1 MHNNIKKILVT
12 GGLGYVGCAL
22 VKRLLQIGHKVHI
35 LDLGIYGKN
44 FFGETKN
51 ISVHIGDIRNTET
64 IKKCVYGCDTVI
76 HLACISNDPSFDMN
90 PELGKLINYDAFGP
104 LVEISKRF
112 GIKNFIYASS
122 SSVYGIKTEKNV
134 DETFTLEPLTDYSKF
149 KADCEKILFEYQS
162 DEFTTTVLRPAT
174 VCGFSLR
181 QRFDLVVNILTNL
194 AYNTRKITVFG
205 GEQLRPNIHINDMV
219 DAYIHILNAQK
230 NKISGQIFN
239 VGDQNIK
246 VIDLAKLVRKVL
258 GLDVQIVTSDTKDNR
273 SYHISSQKI
282 FNDLNF
288 KTKFSIEDAIVDL
301 KNAFDKNIFYDSLNN
316 ELYFNIKRMNSI
328 KLN

>member
-1 MHNNIKKILVT
+1 MILILSTVCDFFTNSLGMVSCSINCCSDT
-12 GGLGYVGCAL
+12 GFLAFPWRNSSISNTVRLTSSWSGC
-22 VKRLLQIGHKVHI
+22 R
-35 LDLGIYGKN
+35 N

-51 ISVHIGDIRNTET
+51 LSVHIGDIRNTET
-64 IKKCVYGCDTVI
+64 IKKCIYGCDTVI

-230 NKISGQIFN
+230 NKISGQIFY
-239 VGDQNIK
+239 
-246 VIDLAKLVRKVL
+246 VL
-258 GLDVQIVTSDTKDNR
+258 
-273 SYHISSQKI
+273 
-282 FNDLNF
+282 
-288 KTKFSIEDAIVDL
+288 
-301 KNAFDKNIFYDSLNN
+301 
-316 ELYFNIKRMNSI
+316 
-328 KLN
+328 

>member
-35 LDLGIYGKN
+35 LDLGIFGKN
-44 FFGETKN
+44 FFDETKN
-51 ISVHIGDIRNTET
+51 LSVHIGDIRNTET
-64 IKKCVYGCDTVI
+64 IKKCIYGCDTVI

-205 GEQLRPNIHINDMV
+205 GDQLRPNIHINDMV

-230 NKISGQIFN
+230 NKIAGQIFN

-246 VIDLAKLVRKVL
+246 VIDLAELVRKVL
-258 GLDVQIVTSDTKDNR
+258 GSDIQIVTSNTKDNR
-273 SYHISSQKI
+273 SYHISSKKI
-282 FNDLNF
+282 LSDLNF
-288 KTKFSIEDAIVDL
+288 KTKFSIEDAILDL
-301 KNAFDKNIFYDSLNN
+301 KNAFDKKIFYDSLNN